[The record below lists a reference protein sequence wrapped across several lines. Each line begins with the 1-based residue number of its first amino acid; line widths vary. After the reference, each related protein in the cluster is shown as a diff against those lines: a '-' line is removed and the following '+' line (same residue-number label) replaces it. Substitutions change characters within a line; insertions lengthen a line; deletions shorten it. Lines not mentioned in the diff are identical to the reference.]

1 MAATKK
7 KNQLLVSS
15 TSRPNLLFSGFDL
28 TQSKSSKP
36 IPRNGYGP
44 NWFCSYA
51 LAWENIKQDINHE
64 SWSGK
69 RFFCYL
75 FSRASTSNVLF
86 KLKNVIQNHW
96 SNSMKATSDASI
108 LTQAER
114 ELSAMV
120 LTWKRI
126 AQEKNLSKQT
136 REGIAKVQQGRYSTR
151 F

>member
-1 MAATKK
+1 MATTKTKK
-7 KNQLLVSS
+7 KQNQLLVSS

-28 TQSKSSKP
+28 TQSQSSKP
-36 IPRNGYGP
+36 ISRNGYGP

-64 SWSGK
+64 AWSGK

-108 LTQAER
+108 LTQAKR

-120 LTWKRI
+120 LIWKRI
-126 AQEKNLSKQT
+126 AQETNLSKQT
-136 REGIAKVQQGRYSTR
+136 RESIANV
-151 F
+151 